1 MNDWK
6 KKLLDEG
13 TIHLELFVTRKC
25 NIKCKNGM
33 VYCNIN
39 KSEEDVLYPLE
50 QLEKDLKHLVSVGV
64 KIDSVSI
71 MGGEP
76 AMQDNLVDYLYI
88 VRRIANPKCLSIFT
102 NVVGLKNLCN
112 EAGVKALKETH
123 TGVCYTRY
131 SKYILNAAANLT
143 YMRNND
149 IVVNCIGDL
158 EFSTQQDDV
167 IQNDFNKQTL
177 LPSDTDDSKKL
188 EHFSGCEHDLLFL
201 CNGKLYTCGRSFNIK
216 YLNKKFNLNYPEDS
230 CIEVSSVT
238 SPEEL
243 FTFCRT
249 PGKLCSFC
257 ANVDSNNSQKVA
269 WSQDPAELSDYLP

>member
-1 MNDWK
+1 
-6 KKLLDEG
+6 
-13 TIHLELFVTRKC
+13 
-25 NIKCKNGM
+25 
-33 VYCNIN
+33 
-39 KSEEDVLYPLE
+39 
-50 QLEKDLKHLVSVGV
+50 
-64 KIDSVSI
+64 
-71 MGGEP
+71 
-76 AMQDNLVDYLYI
+76 
-88 VRRIANPKCLSIFT
+88 
-102 NVVGLKNLCN
+102 
-112 EAGVKALKETH
+112 
-123 TGVCYTRY
+123 
-131 SKYILNAAANLT
+131 
-143 YMRNND
+143 MRNND

-177 LPSDTDDSKKL
+177 LPSDTDDSKQL